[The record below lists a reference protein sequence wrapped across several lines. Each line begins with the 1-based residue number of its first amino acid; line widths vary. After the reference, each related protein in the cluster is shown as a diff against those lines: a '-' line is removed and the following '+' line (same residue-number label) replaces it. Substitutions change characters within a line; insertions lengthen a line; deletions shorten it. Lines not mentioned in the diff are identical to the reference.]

1 MTAPTGVEHSPA
13 SPGAVIPGRHRGE
26 RLRILVEPTA
36 DELLNAGDAAMLQI
50 ALERLR
56 ALWPDS
62 SLEVVTDAPERL
74 MALCA
79 SAVPVPAAT
88 GRWRWFGA
96 LVPVM
101 HRGLPEPA
109 RRQLRRWES
118 IARQRWGDA
127 VATVLRARY
136 RVRGRDSSD
145 LERFLDVLDHADLLV
160 VTGAGTLADSF
171 ASHAITVLDLADRFV
186 QRGVPAVML
195 GQGIGP
201 LGDGALLRRAREVLP
216 RVNLIGVREARVG
229 PALLEDLGVQRH
241 RYVVT
246 GDDAMELAYRLPS
259 SAKGRVLGINLR
271 RAYYAGLDRAMESAV
286 HEAVRVFVRR
296 NRIDLAAIPIS
307 FLPGESD
314 CVTVRPLLAGARG
327 RAAAW
332 RSPEEVA
339 ALAGR
344 CRAVLT
350 GSYHGAV
357 FAAAQGTPVVS
368 LAASPYYAVKFLG
381 LADLLG
387 AGCEVVL
394 ADGPDLTGRVTRAL
408 QRAWET
414 SPDVSDSLRRA
425 AYEQIQ
431 RSRLA
436 YRRLNDIVRA
446 A

>member
-1 MTAPTGVEHSPA
+1 
-13 SPGAVIPGRHRGE
+13 
-26 RLRILVEPTA
+26 
-36 DELLNAGDAAMLQI
+36 
-50 ALERLR
+50 
-56 ALWPDS
+56 
-62 SLEVVTDAPERL
+62 
-74 MALCA
+74 
-79 SAVPVPAAT
+79 
-88 GRWRWFGA
+88 
-96 LVPVM
+96 
-101 HRGLPEPA
+101 
-109 RRQLRRWES
+109 
-118 IARQRWGDA
+118 
-127 VATVLRARY
+127 
-136 RVRGRDSSD
+136 
-145 LERFLDVLDHADLLV
+145 
-160 VTGAGTLADSF
+160 
-171 ASHAITVLDLADRFV
+171 VLDLADRFV
-186 QRGVPAVML
+186 RRGVPAVML

-229 PALLEDLGVQRH
+229 PALLENLGVERH

-246 GDDAMELAYRLPS
+246 GDDAMELAYRVPS
-259 SAKGRVLGINLR
+259 PAKGRVLGINLR

-307 FLPGESD
+307 FLPEEAD
-314 CVTVRPLLAGARG
+314 CVTLRTLLAGASG
-327 RAAAW
+327 QAPAW
-332 RSPEEVA
+332 RSPEQVA

-394 ADGPDLTGRVTRAL
+394 ADGPDLSGRVTRAL
-408 QRAWET
+408 ERAWDT
-414 SPDVSDSLRRA
+414 SPDVADSLRRA

-436 YRRLNDIVRA
+436 YRRLDDIVRA